1 MSGVCPTH
9 RHQQVDADASGL
21 PASLLATCVVQQ
33 FDTIWLDASSR
44 HGVFEQTSLRVRVSV
59 CVCACICVS
68 VCMCVH
74 VRVCV
79 RARVFVCVYLI
90 ICSFLTCNF
99 VIF

>member
-59 CVCACICVS
+59 CVR
-68 VCMCVH
+68 VH
-74 VRVCV
+74 VHMCMYVC
-79 RARVFVCVYLI
+79 
-90 ICSFLTCNF
+90 
-99 VIF
+99 